1 VEVTAI
7 GSKLGAAPRDM
18 ILGEAFTKLRV
29 MSPDVGRSRIVLLA
43 THALLP
49 TDLKCQPGPSIVVSV
64 PANSPNAEA
73 GFLRPGDIEKLKLD
87 AELVVLSAC
96 STAGLN
102 AQIGE
107 SLSGLARAFF
117 RAGAHGVLVTHWSI
131 ASGAAVQ
138 RMVDTFGAA
147 SDTAQALRQ
156 AQLQMIDTAGSGN
169 NPIELSYPNF
179 WAAFTL
185 IGDGIWSRG
194 PAA

>member
-1 VEVTAI
+1 
-7 GSKLGAAPRDM
+7 M
-18 ILGEAFTKLRV
+18 
-29 MSPDVGRSRIVLLA
+29 
-43 THALLP
+43 
-49 TDLKCQPGPSIVVSV
+49 VSV
-64 PANSPNAEA
+64 PANAPSAEV
-73 GFLRPGDIEKLKLD
+73 GFLRPGDIEKLQFD
-87 AELVVLSAC
+87 ADLVVLSAC
-96 STAGLN
+96 NTAGPN
-102 AQIGE
+102 AKTGE

-117 RAGAHGVLVTHWSI
+117 RAGAHGILVTHWSI
-131 ASGAAVQ
+131 ASGAAVPL
-138 RMVDTFGAA
+138 MVNTFGAA